1 MRTGGLEVGLGLDG
15 AEAGLGDIHYARVGQ
30 LRGRVGLSHRDLHLC
45 LHVGV
50 GQPARVKLSLE
61 GCKCES
67 EKCST
72 KCDVGRRVGHVKLKL
87 FI

>member
-1 MRTGGLEVGLGLDG
+1 MVGLALELDG
-15 AEAGLGDIHYARVGQ
+15 AEAGLADDIHCARVGQ
-30 LRGRVGLSHRDLHLC
+30 LRGTVGFSHRHLHLC

-50 GQPARVKLSLE
+50 GQPAGVKLSLE

-72 KCDVGRRVGHVKLKL
+72 KCDVARRVGHVKLKL

>member
-1 MRTGGLEVGLGLDG
+1 MVGLALELDG
-15 AEAGLGDIHYARVGQ
+15 AEAGLADDIHCARVGQ
-30 LRGRVGLSHRDLHLC
+30 LRGTVGFSHRHLHLC

-72 KCDVGRRVGHVKLKL
+72 KCDVARRVGHVKLK
-87 FI
+87 